1 MKKRKK
7 LRHYIEQELTT
18 VTCTSKVS
26 LHTWILKINLKQQ
39 TAVHSLIIMVIT
51 L

>member
-1 MKKRKK
+1 MQIRKK
-7 LRHYIEQELTT
+7 LRNYIEQVLTT
-18 VTCTSKVS
+18 VTSSGEVS
-26 LHTWILKINLKQQ
+26 LHTWILKTNLKQQ